1 MDPTKSQGIVVEV
14 GTATVR
20 MDPVGFAIY
29 ADQFL
34 LASSAI
40 PADGKY
46 SPVPYYLLCRAL
58 ELILKALLLA
68 KGRSLTALKDT
79 FGHNLDALWNAA
91 LTEGLSELI
100 KPLPP
105 TAEADLA
112 KANAY
117 YKGKAFEYFDFSRWA
132 NKYEGLPPLD
142 RLREL
147 TTLVVSKLKP
157 YCISLA

>member
-1 MDPTKSQGIVVEV
+1 VNPTKPQGIVVEV

-34 LASSAI
+34 MASCAI

-68 KGRSLTALKDT
+68 RGHSIAGLKAK
-79 FGHNLDALWNAA
+79 FGHNLEALWNAA
-91 LTEGLSELI
+91 RAEGLSELI
-100 KPLPP
+100 KPLPS
-105 TAEADLA
+105 TAEADVA
-112 KANAY
+112 SANAY

-132 NKYEGLPPLD
+132 NRYEGLPPLE

-147 TTLVVSKLKP
+147 TTLVVGKLKS